1 MGHINKPPL
10 TISKPLEEK
19 KEATK
24 DTDLD
29 GKQPVEK
36 IRVLFER
43 HLNDIQRNQIN
54 GEWEI
59 NGQAL
64 TEEDMNSHLLE
75 FQGETT
81 GITEALFFRFLKS
94 NNIQSYNPI
103 HQFFQEHKKI
113 KKTGLIKSLANSI
126 STDTGTTDTNSSI
139 NFVEH
144 FLTKWM
150 VGAVAQAHGR
160 GVNPLM
166 LILAGTKQNT
176 GKTHW
181 FRELLPQE
189 LREYFAEPKG
199 MSDLK
204 DADLG
209 MLLTENFLV
218 LDDEMAGRTWKDY
231 QRMKS
236 MLSMASFTMRR
247 PYDKRQRKYPRL
259 ASLCATNNNLDLLG
273 DPTGNRRMIP
283 INVLSIDHESY
294 NKIDKAALWLE
305 AYHLMESDFEHNLKQ
320 DDIQLLNDC
329 TKDFEVVDETIELI
343 DEYFM
348 APEESSYGRM
358 TATQVTQVLMRYST
372 FKHLHPNRIGER
384 LRKMGYKQ
392 RRDNSTGSRT
402 WVIEAKPN
410 YSQQ

>member
-1 MGHINKPPL
+1 MPKMTVVKGPKNK
-10 TISKPLEEK
+10 TKSKNSLSN
-19 KEATK
+19 
-24 DTDLD
+24 DLSD
-29 GKQPVEK
+29 KRPVEK
-36 IRVLFER
+36 IKILFED
-43 HLNDIQRNQIN
+43 HLNDIRRNVIT

-59 NGQAL
+59 DGKPL
-64 TEEDMNSHLLE
+64 TEEDMNSHLLD
-75 FQGETT
+75 FQNRAT

-94 NNIQSYNPI
+94 NYIKSYNPI
-103 HQFFQEHKKI
+103 HKFFEANSKLNPK
-113 KKTGLIKSLANSI
+113 GLITKLAETI
-126 STDTGTTDTNSSI
+126 ETDTGLQGSDFEPM
-139 NFVEH
+139 FVEH
-144 FLTKWM
+144 FIRKWM

-166 LILAGTKQNT
+166 LILAGIIQNT

-181 FRELLPQE
+181 FRELLPLE
-189 LREYFAEPKG
+189 LRNYFAEPKG

-283 INVLSIDHESY
+283 INVLSINHESY
-294 NKIDKAALWLE
+294 NNIDKKALWLE
-305 AYHLMESDFEHNLKQ
+305 AYHLMQSGFDHNLKQ
-320 DDIQLLNDC
+320 DDIKILNEC
-329 TKDFEVVDETIELI
+329 TKDFEVVDETVELI
-343 DEYFM
+343 HEYFLP
-348 APEESSYGRM
+348 PEDCSMGRM
-358 TATQVTQVLMRYST
+358 TATQVAQEIMRNSP
-372 FKHLHPNRIGER
+372 FKNLHPNRIGER
-384 LRKMGYKQ
+384 LKKMGYEQ
-392 RRDNSTGSRT
+392 RRDNASGART
-402 WVIEAKPN
+402 WIIDTKTN
-410 YSQQ
+410 YHQK